1 MAKEVKKN
9 NKSHKQSPKKK
20 IEKKEVVEEIIT
32 EEEIEEP
39 KIKKVDK
46 TKSNKKI
53 KEKEKKKYST
63 FQAAFVALLV
73 ILIFV
78 LAGITAY
85 KEISTYLDS
94 KKIMD
99 EFYEVFEGKESSVI
113 FYSATGC
120 HYCELEKP
128 ILDQIARD
136 YDFEYLEIDYTK
148 LTEEQ
153 HKKIQEELGVDG
165 STPTTLV
172 VKNGKVRSKQV
183 GYVDGNKFVQFFI
196 KSEFLPEGS
205 TYIPEENLTFISYE
219 EFKELSKSKDPKV
232 ITIGGAT
239 CEYCITAKPIL
250 SNLAN
255 AYDIDIYY
263 ITLDYFSADERLSLT
278 ADLEEFGYDEETF
291 VEKGSYNTP
300 SVIII
305 KNEKVVAYEVGLGNL
320 TSYTKLF
327 KDNGVIKD

>member
-1 MAKEVKKN
+1 MAKDIKRNAKP
-9 NKSHKQSPKKK
+9 KKQSPKKK
-20 IEKKEVVEEIIT
+20 IEKKEAVDKTTTV
-32 EEEIEEP
+32 EEIEETKKQRP
-39 KIKKVDK
+39 VKIETKKT
-46 TKSNKKI
+46 TKVG
-53 KEKEKKKYST
+53 EKKKYGI
-63 FQAAFVALLV
+63 FQTTFVALLV
-73 ILIFV
+73 ILIFI

-85 KEISTYLDS
+85 KEISSYLDS

-99 EFYEVFEGKESSVI
+99 EFYELYEGEEPSVI

-148 LTEEQ
+148 LTEKQ
-153 HKKIQEELGVDG
+153 HKTIQEELGVDG
-165 STPTTLV
+165 STPTTLI

-183 GYVDGNKFVQFFI
+183 GYVDGNRFVQFFI
-196 KSEFLPEGS
+196 RSEFLPEGS
-205 TYIPEENLTFISYE
+205 TYIPEEHLTFISYE
-219 EFKELSKSKDPKV
+219 EFKELSKSKEPKV

-239 CEYCITAKPIL
+239 CDYCTTAKPIL

-278 ADLEEFGYDEETF
+278 EDLEDFGYDEETF
-291 VEKGSYNTP
+291 IEKGSFNTP
-300 SVIII
+300 TVIII
-305 KNEKVVAYEVGLGNL
+305 KNKKVVTYEVGLGNL